1 MQKTNRI
8 FLFVNKINDSL
19 KFENIKH
26 NKFSIIYRDYDNKN
40 NLEKVLDLVKR
51 KKIPLYCSSNNTFL
65 KKTKIDGIYIP
76 SFKKNNILLYKNY
89 EKHIIQPTK

>member
-40 NLEKVLDLVKR
+40 NLEKVPPKA
-51 KKIPLYCSSNNTFL
+51 
-65 KKTKIDGIYIP
+65 TK
-76 SFKKNNILLYKNY
+76 
-89 EKHIIQPTK
+89 